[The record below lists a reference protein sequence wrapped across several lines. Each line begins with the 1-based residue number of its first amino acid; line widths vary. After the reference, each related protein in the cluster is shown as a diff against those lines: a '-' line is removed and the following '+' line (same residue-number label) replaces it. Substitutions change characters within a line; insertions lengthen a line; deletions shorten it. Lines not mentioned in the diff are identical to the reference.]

1 MTVIFYFKN
10 NLGLA
15 AGSCTFGFIFSFIP
29 IIMLILTSCIGLMS
43 AYPRILTWISSSLSL
58 VIGDVFDISS
68 YIERLSSGF
77 SVSGVNIVLTF
88 FIIWM
93 ARKLF
98 ASIIQAM
105 RSIFNTVAPA
115 RLVLNQL
122 LTFAGELVVIVIC
135 AVVLFA
141 AFISSQIL
149 TLPVFMRFKEVFPLI
164 FSSLS
169 NNVVS
174 IAFYF
179 ILFLFTLVC
188 YRVASGTKPPVKLCI
203 ATSVMCVG
211 FFYMVVWFVSRT
223 INKANYST
231 IYGILS
237 NLMILLFEV
246 WFFFSIFV
254 FFAQLIYVWQYL
266 DFLMVGEIYLLPNR
280 TNMTKLEA
288 IHRLLF
294 INPYALMENE
304 NLVHYKKGEKIYS
317 EGDAVEC
324 AFYVFQGSVVEKQK
338 EFTVNRFKGDSF
350 GETELIMKTK
360 RISETVAQTDC
371 TLIRIPE
378 KDFEILIGRNTRA
391 AKKAIEAISSA
402 YGKTSL

>member
-174 IAFYF
+174 IAFYL
-179 ILFLFTLVC
+179 ILFLFTL
-188 YRVASGTKPPVKLCI
+188 
-203 ATSVMCVG
+203 
-211 FFYMVVWFVSRT
+211 FVSRT

-280 TNMTKLEA
+280 TNMTKLEV

-324 AFYVFQGSVVEKQK
+324 AFYVFQGSVMEKQK

-378 KDFEILIGRNTRA
+378 KDFKILIGRNTKA
-391 AKKAIEAISSA
+391 AKKAIDAISSA